1 MTQKNLFKSNRK
13 VPNGS
18 KGNGK
23 VTFSHTCS
31 SIGNQVTSEEHDIF
45 HVTGA
50 FQITCPLDLTTTFVL
65 YMSVCARLVSNALY
79 TKRIDQIEEMIQ
91 LMTSLTSF

>member
-1 MTQKNLFKSNRK
+1 MTKSVN
-13 VPNGS
+13 
-18 KGNGK
+18 
-23 VTFSHTCS
+23 FSHTCS

-50 FQITCPLDLTTTFVL
+50 FQITSPLDLTTTFVL

-79 TKRIDQIEEMIQ
+79 TQKIDQIEEMIQ
-91 LMTSLTSF
+91 LMTSFTSLWCLYY